1 MSDSKKPSKKELIEM
16 LDEMN
21 KSIENLPQHA
31 MIASIT
37 HYDFSAL
44 LILLSAI
51 FKAESGKDCD
61 EVI

>member
-1 MSDSKKPSKKELIEM
+1 MTEETKKPTKKELIEM

-21 KSIENLPQHA
+21 KGIENLPQHA
-31 MIASIT
+31 MISSIT

-51 FKAESGKDCD
+51 FKSESELD
-61 EVI
+61 